1 MKNIASML
9 ATLNKKAENIGEI
22 SITTEWIE
30 LFIPLT
36 FVSLSWGTNWGKI
49 APMAGVCMPEPNDL
63 MAETTNKSQIK
74 SYPKRNKMAKT
85 RVEKAIKELAA
96 VLAKQDA
103 QRTANE
109 TLREM
114 DIKSI
119 GLAEKIKEGIDKIL
133 V

>member
-1 MKNIASML
+1 M
-9 ATLNKKAENIGEI
+9 
-22 SITTEWIE
+22 IT
-30 LFIPLT
+30 
-36 FVSLSWGTNWGKI
+36 SSQ
-49 APMAGVCMPEPNDL
+49 
-63 MAETTNKSQIK
+63 QIK
-74 SYPKRNKMAKT
+74 TEVRKRFDNLFN
-85 RVEKAIKELAA
+85 EKAIKELAA

>member
-1 MKNIASML
+1 M
-9 ATLNKKAENIGEI
+9 TRAE
-22 SITTEWIE
+22 E
-30 LFIPLT
+30 LQE
-36 FVSLSWGTNWGKI
+36 N
-49 APMAGVCMPEPNDL
+49 
-63 MAETTNKSQIK
+63 
-74 SYPKRNKMAKT
+74 YPKQYKPKSRAGAVNPGRKVGYEMFDNLFN
-85 RVEKAIKELAA
+85 EKAIKELAA

-133 V
+133 I

>member
-1 MKNIASML
+1 MKTGDYIRPPRYRMTFAAN
-9 ATLNKKAENIGEI
+9 
-22 SITTEWIE
+22 
-30 LFIPLT
+30 LF
-36 FVSLSWGTNWGKI
+36 N
-49 APMAGVCMPEPNDL
+49 
-63 MAETTNKSQIK
+63 
-74 SYPKRNKMAKT
+74 
-85 RVEKAIKELAA
+85 EKAIKELAA

>member
-1 MKNIASML
+1 MFGMPGIAKEDELKHTSRPRRH
-9 ATLNKKAENIGEI
+9 IRGERR
-22 SITTEWIE
+22 EE
-30 LFIPLT
+30 MFDNLF
-36 FVSLSWGTNWGKI
+36 N
-49 APMAGVCMPEPNDL
+49 
-63 MAETTNKSQIK
+63 
-74 SYPKRNKMAKT
+74 
-85 RVEKAIKELAA
+85 EKAIKELAA

-133 V
+133 I